1 MHAPSYPLTD
11 MRTQAQTALLQS
23 ANKTHTYDHPTPTHA
38 HVQGE
43 FRYYMDDAG
52 SKLLVVG
59 RGGNAAAEAAGGVP
73 ALGIAIHTDDSGAPM
88 EGGRGWC
95 LALRFVLRIQITND
109 ETHGLH
115 SVNVMPSSNF

>member
-1 MHAPSYPLTD
+1 
-11 MRTQAQTALLQS
+11 
-23 ANKTHTYDHPTPTHA
+23 
-38 HVQGE
+38 
-43 FRYYMDDAG
+43 MDDAG

-73 ALGIAIHTDDSGAPM
+73 ALGIAIHTDDSGARM
-88 EGGRGWC
+88 EGGRGWW
-95 LALRFVLRIQITND
+95 LALRFVLRFQITND